1 MREARSSSRL
11 LEERAGLIGVQEY
24 AVLDPVYLDCL
35 VARIAVALADIV
47 PPPMQVVV
55 GQDGSALAFGTHRW
69 S

>member
-1 MREARSSSRL
+1 
-11 LEERAGLIGVQEY
+11 LIGVQEY